1 MLLHNIH
8 ISCKLCFFREEKFDP
23 SIIRVYPKNE
33 VDIYQSPGYGHCVVH
48 SVIHSMRDQG
58 LKAVPTAHNLIDM
71 VIFEILNN
79 LNFYG
84 AFINAEEV
92 DFIEELERYE
102 NF

>member
-1 MLLHNIH
+1 M
-8 ISCKLCFFREEKFDP
+8 SCYFVFFRQEKFDS
-23 SIIRVYPKNE
+23 SIIRVYQKDE
-33 VDIYQSPGYGHCVVH
+33 VAIYQSPGEGRCVVH
-48 SVIHSMRDQG
+48 SVIRSMRDQD
-58 LKAVPTAHNLIDM
+58 LKATPTTDNLIDM

>member
-1 MLLHNIH
+1 MYQ
-8 ISCKLCFFREEKFDP
+8 KD
-23 SIIRVYPKNE
+23 E
-33 VDIYQSPGYGHCVVH
+33 VAIYQLPGDGHCVVY
-48 SVIHSMRDQG
+48 SVIRSMRDQG
-58 LKAVPTAHNLIDM
+58 LKAIPTTDNLIDM

-102 NF
+102 NFSETSLLVKLN

>member
-1 MLLHNIH
+1 MYQ
-8 ISCKLCFFREEKFDP
+8 KD
-23 SIIRVYPKNE
+23 E
-33 VDIYQSPGYGHCVVH
+33 VAMYESLGDGHCVVH
-48 SVIHSMRDQG
+48 SVGSMRDQG
-58 LKAVPTAHNLIDM
+58 LKATPTTDNLIDM

-92 DFIEELERYE
+92 DFIEELERYK

>member
-1 MLLHNIH
+1 MYESLG
-8 ISCKLCFFREEKFDP
+8 D
-23 SIIRVYPKNE
+23 
-33 VDIYQSPGYGHCVVH
+33 GHCVVH
-48 SVIHSMRDQG
+48 SVGSMRDQG
-58 LKAVPTAHNLIDM
+58 LKATPTTDNLIDM

>member
-1 MLLHNIH
+1 M
-8 ISCKLCFFREEKFDP
+8 SCYFVFFRQEKFDS
-23 SIIRVYPKNE
+23 SIIRVYQKDE
-33 VDIYQSPGYGHCVVH
+33 VAIYQSPDDGRCVVH
-48 SVIHSMRDQG
+48 SVIRSMRDQG
-58 LKAVPTAHNLIDM
+58 LKATPTTDNIIDM

>member
-1 MLLHNIH
+1 
-8 ISCKLCFFREEKFDP
+8 
-23 SIIRVYPKNE
+23 
-33 VDIYQSPGYGHCVVH
+33 
-48 SVIHSMRDQG
+48 MRNQG
-58 LKAVPTAHNLIDM
+58 LKAITTTGNLIDM
-71 VIFEILNN
+71 VIFEILSN

>member
-1 MLLHNIH
+1 
-8 ISCKLCFFREEKFDP
+8 
-23 SIIRVYPKNE
+23 
-33 VDIYQSPGYGHCVVH
+33 
-48 SVIHSMRDQG
+48 MRDQG
-58 LKAVPTAHNLIDM
+58 LKATPTTDNLIDM

-92 DFIEELERYE
+92 DFIEELERYK

>member
-1 MLLHNIH
+1 MYQ
-8 ISCKLCFFREEKFDP
+8 KD
-23 SIIRVYPKNE
+23 E
-33 VDIYQSPGYGHCVVH
+33 VAIYQSPGDGRCVVH
-48 SVIHSMRDQG
+48 SVIRSMRDQG
-58 LKAVPTAHNLIDM
+58 LKATPTTDNLIDM

-84 AFINAEEV
+84 AFINTEEV

>member
-1 MLLHNIH
+1 M
-8 ISCKLCFFREEKFDP
+8 
-23 SIIRVYPKNE
+23 
-33 VDIYQSPGYGHCVVH
+33 VH
-48 SVIHSMRDQG
+48 SVLRNMRDQG
-58 LKAVPTAHNLIDM
+58 SKAIPTTDNLTNM

>member
-1 MLLHNIH
+1 M
-8 ISCKLCFFREEKFDP
+8 KLP
-23 SIIRVYPKNE
+23 YINHQVAVN
-33 VDIYQSPGYGHCVVH
+33 
-48 SVIHSMRDQG
+48 SVIRSMRDQS
-58 LKAVPTAHNLIDM
+58 LKAIPTRDNLIDM

-92 DFIEELERYE
+92 DFIEELKRYE

>member
-1 MLLHNIH
+1 MYQ
-8 ISCKLCFFREEKFDP
+8 KD
-23 SIIRVYPKNE
+23 E
-33 VDIYQSPGYGHCVVH
+33 VAIYQSPGDGHCVVH
-48 SVIHSMRDQG
+48 SVIRSMRDQG
-58 LKAVPTAHNLIDM
+58 LKGIPTTDNLIDM

-102 NF
+102 NFSEASLLVKLN

>member
-1 MLLHNIH
+1 
-8 ISCKLCFFREEKFDP
+8 
-23 SIIRVYPKNE
+23 
-33 VDIYQSPGYGHCVVH
+33 
-48 SVIHSMRDQG
+48 MRDQG
-58 LKAVPTAHNLIDM
+58 LKAIPTTDNLIDM

-84 AFINAEEV
+84 AFINAKEV

>member
-1 MLLHNIH
+1 MYQ
-8 ISCKLCFFREEKFDP
+8 KD
-23 SIIRVYPKNE
+23 E
-33 VDIYQSPGYGHCVVH
+33 VAIYQSPGDSHCVVH
-48 SVIHSMRDQG
+48 LVIRSMRDQG
-58 LKAVPTAHNLIDM
+58 LRAIHTTDNLIDM

-84 AFINAEEV
+84 AFINAKEV